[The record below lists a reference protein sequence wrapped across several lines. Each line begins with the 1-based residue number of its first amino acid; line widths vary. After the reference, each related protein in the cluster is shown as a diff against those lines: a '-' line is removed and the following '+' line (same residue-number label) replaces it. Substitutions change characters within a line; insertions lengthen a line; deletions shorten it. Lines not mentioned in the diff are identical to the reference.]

1 MLLAIC
7 IPTHHGRGPALRRAL
22 DSIAAGVAADER
34 VEVCVSDNASHD
46 ETAQVVADF
55 RNRVG
60 DRVRY
65 RRHDENRGFTAN
77 LLAAVEL
84 AEARWCWLLGS
95 DDLVRSDGVAE
106 AVALVGRHPEAAG
119 ATLNRSLVDHRDPAV
134 VTHDHPRLLPADPQS
149 ERELHGEREIIAELG
164 QLHDYIST
172 QIVRRELWLAA
183 VARAGTEGLAEG
195 RSYPHLVVIARMI
208 QRCPRWTWHPAELV
222 EQRIGISSVYGDRPD
237 FDVSLYESG
246 LLTDRSAA
254 WGYLFGHGSSL
265 QRTLLRKVWW
275 RHFGLGVLLHHKL
288 DPGFGLTAD
297 LRLLRILS
305 RHFWWLPAFWVAFPA
320 LLLPGT
326 LMRALRP
333 LMRAAKEHVTS
344 R

>member
-1 MLLAIC
+1 M
-7 IPTHHGRGPALRRAL
+7 
-22 DSIAAGVAADER
+22 AADKR
-34 VEVCVSDNASHD
+34 VEVCISDNASHD
-46 ETAQVVADF
+46 ETSQVVADF

-106 AVALVGRHPEAAG
+106 VVALVGRHPEASG
-119 ATLNRSLVDHRDPAV
+119 ATLNRSLVDRRDPAV
-134 VTHDHPRLLPADPQS
+134 VLHDHPRLLPADPQS
-149 ERELHGEREIIAELG
+149 QRELHGEREIIAELG

-195 RSYPHLVVIARMI
+195 RSYPHLVVIAGMI
-208 QRCPRWTWHPAELV
+208 QRCPRWAWHPAELV
-222 EQRIGISSVYGDRPD
+222 EQRVGVSSVFGDRPD

-288 DPGFGLTAD
+288 DPGFGLAAD
-297 LRLLRILS
+297 LRLLLALS
-305 RHFWWLPAFWVAFPA
+305 RHFWWLPAFWLTLPA

-333 LMRAAKEHVTS
+333 LLRSAKEQVRPGGS
-344 R
+344 VNEK